1 MHGGWIVS
9 RHFRCDV
16 CGLGFTTD
24 TSEVDI
30 NRELLNSGIIS
41 GSALVSACDTCYEV
55 VMKASRGSDR
65 E

>member
-1 MHGGWIVS
+1 MS
-9 RHFRCDV
+9 RSFRCAV
-16 CGLGFTTD
+16 CGLGYHTD

-30 NRELLNSGIIS
+30 NREFLNSGNTS
-41 GSALVSACDTCYEV
+41 GAVLVSACDDCYEI